1 MKKKITTIISLVIIW
16 LFISLSI
23 GKEVILP
30 SPIDVFLRMIEMLM
44 NIFFYSTIFTSL
56 IRVVIT
62 VTISALFAF
71 ALAYLAYQNK
81 TVDELLTPII
91 SLLQS
96 IPTMSYVI
104 LSLVWTG
111 SIQTVYIILTLVVFP
126 LLYHNF
132 LQGYKSIDREYRD
145 LILLYN
151 PPLMYKMFCIYLPL
165 IKGSL
170 LSGISNAL
178 NLGAKVSVM
187 AEILA
192 QVPNGIGRA
201 IHYCHIDFDM
211 IGVFAWTL
219 WLVIIVLFFDFLINK
234 YINRF

>member
-1 MKKKITTIISLVIIW
+1 
-16 LFISLSI
+16 
-23 GKEVILP
+23 
-30 SPIDVFLRMIEMLM
+30 MIEMLLD
-44 NIFFYSTIFTSL
+44 ISFYSTIFITL
-56 IRVVIT
+56 FHVVVVVVIG
-62 VTISALFAF
+62 SLFAF
-71 ALAYLAYQNK
+71 ILSYLAYQYK
-81 TVDELLTPII
+81 IIDELITPVI

-104 LSLVWTG
+104 LALVWTG

-132 LQGYKSIDREYRD
+132 LQGLKDIEQDYCD

-151 PPLMYKMFCIYLPL
+151 PPQFYKLFKIYLPL
-165 IKGSL
+165 IKASFI
-170 LSGISNAL
+170 SGISNAL

-192 QVPNGIGRA
+192 QVPIGVGKA
-201 IHYCHIDFDM
+201 IHYCRIDFDM

-219 WLVIIVLFFDFLINK
+219 WLVIIVLAIEDLLNK
-234 YINRF
+234 YIRKI